1 MPDPGA
7 DVEGQ
12 PCRHCNAPEGLP
24 HHVYGER
31 KCCPDCDHR
40 PPPDVEGQ
48 QECTGPSASYCPN
61 HGECTCPR
69 HEDGSVQD
77 GEAIGGHLEDG
88 DCPLHAPDSP
98 HPFADVEGQGREARR
113 LALVEAMQGAW
124 DEFVADTGCWPDC
137 FDLHHGPGQ
146 RTRLSAHFGR
156 GNFAEMV
163 ADRLAAAPSPSTK
176 GGPR

>member
-69 HEDGSVQD
+69 
-77 GEAIGGHLEDG
+77 
-88 DCPLHAPDSP
+88 
-98 HPFADVEGQGREARR
+98 QGREARR